1 MNYSKELKDA
11 LLRRMLPPNNESI
24 TKISKEEGISEQTL
38 RNWRDKARR
47 DGCAA
52 PGTDAL
58 PDDWSTQDKFLVVVE
73 TASMNETE
81 LAEYARKKGLY
92 VEQIKSWKDAC
103 LNANGGVAKEAARLN
118 RELKDSEKE
127 CKKLEKELQRK
138 EKALAELNAYKLKEQ
153 ATKIASEK
161 GLDISLLTFFNFET
175 VKAEEI
181 NSKIEEVSNAF
192 NKAVEKAVN
201 ERLKEDT
208 PIEKSGFDNT
218 KNKSIARASY

>member
-1 MNYSKELKDA
+1 MMN
-11 LLRRMLPPNNESI
+11 
-24 TKISKEEGISEQTL
+24 
-38 RNWRDKARR
+38 
-47 DGCAA
+47 
-52 PGTDAL
+52 
-58 PDDWSTQDKFLVVVE
+58 
-73 TASMNETE
+73 
-81 LAEYARKKGLY
+81 
-92 VEQIKSWKDAC
+92 
-103 LNANGGVAKEAARLN
+103 
-118 RELKDSEKE
+118 SEKSE
-127 CKKLEKELQRK
+127 AEKLAKMNKEQKLEYQAQKERTDK

-208 PIEKSGFDNT
+208 PIQKTGIDN
-218 KNKSIARASY
+218 KEDIAIGRLNLNNKDQSLTFIDLNTFLVFALSLLICFLIIKL